1 MELDV
6 EGGVEAAKAIM
17 SATNTVQLDTNKA

>member
-6 EGGVEAAKAIM
+6 EKGVEAAKAIM
-17 SATNTVQLDTNKA
+17 STTNSVKLDTNKA